1 MKNRSFFIITLIA
14 ACSALSAQN
23 PLVTHMYTADP
34 TARCY
39 DGKLYVYPSSDV
51 VPPKNLA
58 NINNGF
64 CMPGYHGFSL
74 EGGSTWKDHGWILK
88 ENDVPWGEKD
98 TYAMWAPDC
107 VKKDGKYYYYF
118 PAKAKNDK
126 AFRRIGVGVSD
137 NPMGPFKWE
146 KNYIKGIQG
155 IDPGLFVDDDNQAY
169 LYYGGGQKLYG
180 VKLSDDMKS
189 IEGEPVEISG
199 LPFGY
204 KEGSFLFKKDS
215 AYYFTFAHVF
225 PEEGYTIGYATSD
238 SPLGPFVYRGKIMDN
253 IDNGTNHH
261 SVVNYNGRW
270 ILFYHFWH
278 VSGHNKLRSMCADYM
293 EFTKEGAIK
302 KVKPTLRGIGNP
314 TIGDTIQVDRYNE
327 IINASTS
334 FVSGDEP
341 KGWMVC
347 EARNGAAVRF
357 NGVDFGN
364 GEAKKMMARVAC
376 ENMGCNIEVRIG
388 HQWGK
393 VITKYKV
400 PHTGGWGKWVT
411 LESDILKQVKGKQDI
426 FVRFYSDGGSTKTCN
441 LNWLLLN

>member
-1 MKNRSFFIITLIA
+1 MKNRSFFIVTLIA

-146 KNYIKGIQG
+146 K
-155 IDPGLFVDDDNQAY
+155 
-169 LYYGGGQKLYG
+169 KLY
-180 VKLSDDMKS
+180 
-189 IEGEPVEISG
+189 
-199 LPFGY
+199 
-204 KEGSFLFKKDS
+204 
-215 AYYFTFAHVF
+215 
-225 PEEGYTIGYATSD
+225 
-238 SPLGPFVYRGKIMDN
+238 
-253 IDNGTNHH
+253 
-261 SVVNYNGRW
+261 
-270 ILFYHFWH
+270 
-278 VSGHNKLRSMCADYM
+278 
-293 EFTKEGAIK
+293 
-302 KVKPTLRGIGNP
+302 
-314 TIGDTIQVDRYNE
+314 
-327 IINASTS
+327 
-334 FVSGDEP
+334 
-341 KGWMVC
+341 
-347 EARNGAAVRF
+347 
-357 NGVDFGN
+357 
-364 GEAKKMMARVAC
+364 
-376 ENMGCNIEVRIG
+376 
-388 HQWGK
+388 
-393 VITKYKV
+393 
-400 PHTGGWGKWVT
+400 
-411 LESDILKQVKGKQDI
+411 
-426 FVRFYSDGGSTKTCN
+426 
-441 LNWLLLN
+441 